1 MITHPPLIK
10 AKTGTGYSQN
20 ENSFDAGIEIAKNAI
35 KDTTLSDHTL
45 FLLFATPMHNS
56 KMLMEGMRSVI
67 GDKPA
72 IIGGT
77 TIGIVTNE
85 FLSYSGVMAGGA
97 FLSSENSFYTINTES
112 SIKDREY
119 DAGVNLGK
127 KISETNLSADSSLL
141 LLYDCLK
148 FTHDES
154 DQLLF
159 NLSVPFLEGILS
171 QIQQWPPTVAGVGVI
186 GDMTGASS
194 CAIWANE
201 YATRHGLASVV
212 ISGSL
217 KMDAVILQGT
227 SPAGGYHTI
236 TKTEHNKIV
245 EIDGRPALEMIDEMT
260 GRTMS
265 WDEYPLFITL
275 GVNNGDKFGEYK
287 AENYSNR
294 FCLAIDKELKALIMM
309 ENDLKEGQEVQLMRR
324 DVDFK
329 YIQPKIEMLKAKLG
343 SRKPVLAFYIDCIG
357 RVSAFSGMPEE
368 ESLEVIR
375 HLGDIPLF
383 GIFSGVEIA
392 NIGDGVKPLDW
403 TGVVCLFSEE

>member
-1 MITHPPLIK
+1 MTTPPASTK
-10 AKTGTGYSQN
+10 TKTGTAYSQN
-20 ENSFDAGIEIAKNAI
+20 ENSYDAGVEIATNAI
-35 KDTTLSDHTL
+35 GDTKLSGYTL
-45 FLLFATPMHNS
+45 FLLFATPTHDVQ
-56 KMLMEGMRSVI
+56 MLMKGMRSII

-77 TIGIVTNE
+77 TIGVVTNE
-85 FLSYSGVMAGGA
+85 FLSYSGVIAGGGFISADNA
-97 FLSSENSFYTINTES
+97 FFKINTEA

-119 DAGVNLGK
+119 DAGSNLGK
-127 KISETNLSADSSLL
+127 KIAEENPGVDSSLL
-141 LLYDCLK
+141 LLYDCMK

-159 NLSVPFLEGILS
+159 NLSLPILEGILS
-171 QIQQWPPTVAGVGVI
+171 QINQWPANVAGVGVI

-194 CAIWANE
+194 CAIWAND
-201 YATRHGLASVV
+201 YASRHGLAAVT
-212 ISGSL
+212 ISGLL
-217 KMDAVILQGT
+217 KMDTVILQGT

-236 TKTEHNKIV
+236 TKAEHNKII
-245 EIDGRPALEMIDEMT
+245 EIDGKPALEMIDEMT
-260 GRTMS
+260 GGDMS

-275 GVNNGDKFGEYK
+275 GVNHGDKFGEYK

-294 FCLAIDKELKALIMM
+294 FCLAIDKELKALIMV
-309 ENDLKEGQEVQLMRR
+309 ENDLKQGQEVQLMRR

-329 YIQPKIEMLKAKLG
+329 YIQPKIEALKAKVG
-343 SRKPVLAFYIDCIG
+343 SRKPVFAFYIDCIG

-375 HLGDIPLF
+375 HLGDVPLF

-392 NIGDGVKPLDW
+392 NIGLGVKPLDW